1 MRKKYLSALLFG
13 ALLFASAGTFTSC
26 KDYDDDIK
34 NLQGQ
39 IDANAD
45 AIKALQD
52 LVNNG
57 DYVTAVKKSDDG
69 KGIVFTFSKSGDQT
83 VTLDI
88 ENGQEGDVLSI
99 DPTTGELLKNG
110 EPTGIKPATDPEEVK
125 APVKAENGVWVFLND
140 KGEYESTNIPVS
152 GVTAVQNDKK
162 QWVLTIT
169 DANGAQST
177 VVVPSAASVMS
188 DLVLA
193 GWIQEKIG
201 KTLSAG
207 DINTLEDN
215 EKLEVKYCWLPA
227 ITKANYATVGDEITW
242 SAQKEVKKGQ
252 VLTNLAANNT
262 NLVTRVAPADLD
274 LSGMSFTLQD
284 SKGNTLPIGL
294 NAAKNFTGTLTRAAN
309 SSVNTILLDVTS
321 ATYANADEYTKLF
334 QGVTGEDE
342 NATSNVL
349 YSLVEASGAR
359 SNYGLVNVV
368 PTEYTDLRKP
378 KVTSVDPKG
387 TVVTGST
394 GDGSE
399 KTPFIVDLN
408 TPTRL
413 VFNEDVEGTSD
424 QVYDYYVE
432 VVDKQ
437 AGEEFGFSTNIKD
450 GTITLT
456 KSIDLVT
463 KTGLQLNVYA
473 LRIDGKVYQEK
484 IWVKPSSIMAS
495 EVTLKAGDEII
506 APILNDKGQII
517 SNYQTQFVVSLD
529 EMFQSMSET
538 DKARWTSSV
547 TGANGDIVISDVDND
562 YPATSEALIT
572 ASFLKA
578 DGKAGNNTNAASL
591 LVTIPFAKQQNELT
605 IGDAVLTPDKEYS
618 MLVTFQHREAD
629 DRDEEQT
636 VLNTV
641 KLTFTPKLPALSGF
655 MTKRDAYWDGNV
667 LMAYFNDPTASSTYV
682 EESQFDMSY
691 GFTALSKQYKDIKD
705 ATYTAMD
712 VDFKLDEAQK
722 IGDDLVAD
730 HMEDNRKGDLDIAT
744 TGIANI
750 ISLGTVD
757 KDTHEKPFAYGE
769 NLNVLVGAT
778 YMKVYDYSQY
788 ASTKSQLEDAAFQ
801 IKVQSALEAGTIEPA
816 EGTSIVLTPSGA
828 GQPVQ
833 ITAKDIIGYAYNREA
848 TYSLFKVKP
857 TETATADW
865 AYAYIQSVKFE
876 SVDKKLYTVVQ
887 KDGEAVEPTWNDDTK
902 KENPSYIELQPVNTT
917 QEVSTT
923 VKVTVIDMYGYEK
936 VVYVPITIKKAATTS
951 AGE

>member
-110 EPTGIKPATDPEEVK
+110 EPTGIKPAKDETL
-125 APVKAENGVWVFLND
+125 APVKAEGGVWVFLND

-152 GVTAVQNDKK
+152 GVTAVQNENK

-193 GWIQEKIG
+193 GWIDQTDFSK
-201 KTLSAG
+201 KLSV
-207 DINTLEDN
+207 DNIVTLEKQGTKALD
-215 EKLEVKYCWLPA
+215 VKYCW
-227 ITKANYATVGDEITW
+227 IEKIIKVYDDNKETTW

-252 VLTNLAANNT
+252 VLNNLAANNT

-294 NAAKNFTGTLTRAAN
+294 TAAKNFTGTLTTRAAN

-321 ATYANADEYTKLF
+321 DIYNNKTAYTDLYKDADAK
-334 QGVTGEDE
+334 
-342 NATSNVL
+342 L

-359 SNYGLVNVV
+359 SNYGITNVTA
-368 PTEYTDLRKP
+368 TEYDQLGIP
-378 KVTSVDPKG
+378 EVTSVDPKG
-387 TVVTGST
+387 TVVSGAST
-394 GDGSE
+394 GDGKSSS
-399 KTPFIVDLN
+399 TAFVVDLN

-413 VFNEDVEGTSD
+413 VFNEVGKVSDAKAEPD

-463 KTGLQLNVYA
+463 KTGLELYVYA
-473 LRIDGKVYQEK
+473 LRIDGTIHRSRV
-484 IWVKPSSIMAS
+484 WVKPSSIMAS
-495 EVTLKAGDEII
+495 EVTLKAGDETI
-506 APILNDKGQII
+506 APILNAKGQIT
-517 SNYQTQFVVSLD
+517 SDKNTQFIVSLD
-529 EMFQSMSET
+529 EMFQSMSDT

-547 TGANGDIVISDVDND
+547 TGATGDIVISDVNNS
-562 YPATSEALIT
+562 YSGTMT
-572 ASFLKA
+572 AKFLKA
-578 DGKAGNNTNAASL
+578 DGKDGNNTNAASL
-591 LVTIPFAKQQNELT
+591 LVTVPFTTDGVNP
-605 IGDAVLTPDKEYS
+605 ILTPDKEYS
-618 MLVTFQHREAD
+618 ALVTFQHK
-629 DRDEEQT
+629 EEDGKPQT

-667 LMAYFNDPTASSTYV
+667 LMAYFNDPTASSSYV

-691 GFTALSKQYKDIKD
+691 GFTVLSKQYKDTRD

-887 KDGEAVEPTWNDDTK
+887 DDGTAVPPTWNGDAK